1 MNTLTFVQTANQYIE
16 IDQLRRNIGF
26 ATKTIREKRK
36 TVVQEMPDWE
46 ELREAGQQIKDRVV
60 KNLDRYL
67 LQLEES
73 VQRAGGH
80 VHWARDGEEA
90 NQIIIDLVKDKGVS
104 EEIGRAHV

>member
-1 MNTLTFVQTANQYIE
+1 MNTPTIEQTAKQNIE
-16 IDQLRRNIGF
+16 NDQLRRNIGF

-60 KNLDRYL
+60 KNLDSYL

-73 VQRAGGH
+73 VQDRKSTRLNSSH
-80 VHWARDGEEA
+80 VAISYA
-90 NQIIIDLVKDKGVS
+90 VFCLKKK
-104 EEIGRAHV
+104 